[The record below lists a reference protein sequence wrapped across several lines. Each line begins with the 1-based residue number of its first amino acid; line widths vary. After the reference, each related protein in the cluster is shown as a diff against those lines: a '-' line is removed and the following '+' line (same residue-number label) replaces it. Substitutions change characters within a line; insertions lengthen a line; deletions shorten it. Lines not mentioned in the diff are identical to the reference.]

1 MGLVADMFP
10 ALVSV
15 YRPEDVLGME
25 SPFEDVGLS
34 DSGAEKFTECRVI
47 VQKNLLIVGAHTA
60 RGVQAVFRGEVEEIF
75 KSGQFTRVLTRSGHL
90 VVFAK
95 SKGCGC
101 GSKLRAWNPYGKMVR
116 SNKDG

>member
-1 MGLVADMFP
+1 MADVFP

-15 YRPEDVLGME
+15 YRPDVVLLME
-25 SPFEDVGLS
+25 SPFDSVGLS
-34 DSGAEKFTECRVI
+34 DEGAEKFSECRVI

-101 GSKLRAWNPYGKMVR
+101 GSKLRSWNPYGKFVR
-116 SNKDG
+116 SSKDA

>member
-1 MGLVADMFP
+1 MLVADMFP

-15 YRPEDVLGME
+15 YRPDVVLNIK
-25 SPFEDVGLS
+25 SPFGSVGLS
-34 DSGAEKFTECRVI
+34 DEGAEKFSECRVI
-47 VQKNLLIVGAHTA
+47 VHKNLIIVGAHTA
-60 RGVQAVFRGEVEEIF
+60 VGVKTVFRGEVEEVY
-75 KSGQFTRVLTRSGHL
+75 KSDSRYTRILTRSGHL

-101 GSKLRAWNPYGKMVR
+101 GSKLRSWNPYGNMAR